1 MGPDGAL
8 RLTTA
13 DSGRTFSVPLHTVVV
28 VSLAPEL
35 GSYHRPS
42 AEGPGVLV
50 DTSHKGGYPETT
62 TARATF
68 QAPHPGRAVL
78 TSGTDMACLHTT
90 PACLPPQ
97 REFTVVIIVSR

>member
-50 DTSHKGGYPETT
+50 DTSHKVGYPETT